1 MAEIIHAT
9 GLAKNFCPWHF
20 VQMVFERHR
29 VSDKLKTFIQTAVR
43 LDVEIFCVFV
53 RDVEQLLRVAVDRAA
68 VIDFELYAEMTQTF
82 AVENKV
88 RRVAV
93 FVNNIVMLVPAR

>member
-1 MAEIIHAT
+1 M
-9 GLAKNFCPWHF
+9 C
-20 VQMVFERHR
+20 
-29 VSDKLKTFIQTAVR
+29 DKLEAFIQTAVR

-82 AVENKV
+82 AVENRSGV
-88 RRVAV
+88 
-93 FVNNIVMLVPAR
+93 